1 MAMNLTAL
9 ITLLAA
15 MVGPMA
21 YGAEVRIIAEERR
34 TQSPATTTMAFEL
47 PAVPEGNQVRLGLK
61 GRIDW
66 KILAGSNPW
75 LLVTVNNDRLT
86 GPDLINKPLEFTML
100 NGMDTTWAYGPWWRI
115 CYAPDFTDELRTA
128 KLPFAIPDTDP
139 YEFVWDVTPYVK
151 PGKNML
157 VIHHKKV
164 LSQGSTLVLRD
175 IRVEFGKPVTSK
187 GQGKVN
193 AAPTGPVPTFVARG
207 KEPVKI
213 DVKLTN
219 ADLIITAAGRPLEL
233 HSRTSA
239 PDGKWAPAQ
248 AGKAGDDLTAVWT
261 APNHCVTRKVT
272 VRDDHVHV
280 ADTITNTTDGLI
292 GVILEHRLR
301 LTDGPTKVLLGG
313 RPPLSETSVG
323 GHPAHPTA
331 LAVFDDHAVG
341 LAAEDDIFRIHVE
354 TFREP
359 DAIGLRDRQLGIA
372 PGGSHTLQWSIYPV
386 PRGDYWDFINAVR
399 RNWGANYTIP
409 YAICFDSAAGASKN
423 SIEAHRAWLAKRKLK
438 TLVSGQ
444 TYFVE
449 DGAQPRDILAEG
461 TAIPMAKIW
470 CRNVADWIDKMHK
483 IDPSLKVLIYIHAQI
498 CTEPNAENLYA
509 ESTLL
514 DAEGNHVTS
523 PYKYPVYIYLST
535 LENAYGKALM
545 KAAEETLRVTGADGF
560 YCDEFAWATEH
571 YAYDTA

>member
-1 MAMNLTAL
+1 MNLTAL

-86 GPDLINKPLEFTML
+86 GP
-100 NGMDTTWAYGPWWRI
+100 
-115 CYAPDFTDELRTA
+115 
-128 KLPFAIPDTDP
+128 
-139 YEFVWDVTPYVK
+139 
-151 PGKNML
+151 
-157 VIHHKKV
+157 
-164 LSQGSTLVLRD
+164 
-175 IRVEFGKPVTSK
+175 
-187 GQGKVN
+187 
-193 AAPTGPVPTFVARG
+193 
-207 KEPVKI
+207 
-213 DVKLTN
+213 
-219 ADLIITAAGRPLEL
+219 
-233 HSRTSA
+233 
-239 PDGKWAPAQ
+239 
-248 AGKAGDDLTAVWT
+248 
-261 APNHCVTRKVT
+261 TR
-272 VRDDHVHV
+272 
-280 ADTITNTTDGLI
+280 
-292 GVILEHRLR
+292 
-301 LTDGPTKVLLGG
+301 VLLGG

-372 PGGSHTLQWSIYPV
+372 PEGSHTLQWSIYPV
-386 PRGDYWDFINAVR
+386 PRGDYWDFINA
-399 RNWGANYTIP
+399 
-409 YAICFDSAAGASKN
+409 
-423 SIEAHRAWLAKRKLK
+423 
-438 TLVSGQ
+438 
-444 TYFVE
+444 
-449 DGAQPRDILAEG
+449 
-461 TAIPMAKIW
+461 
-470 CRNVADWIDKMHK
+470 
-483 IDPSLKVLIYIHAQI
+483 
-498 CTEPNAENLYA
+498 
-509 ESTLL
+509 
-514 DAEGNHVTS
+514 EGNHVTS
-523 PYKYPVYIYLST
+523 PYKYPVYLYLST

-571 YAYDTA
+571 YAYDTAWDGCTVTINPNTHALG